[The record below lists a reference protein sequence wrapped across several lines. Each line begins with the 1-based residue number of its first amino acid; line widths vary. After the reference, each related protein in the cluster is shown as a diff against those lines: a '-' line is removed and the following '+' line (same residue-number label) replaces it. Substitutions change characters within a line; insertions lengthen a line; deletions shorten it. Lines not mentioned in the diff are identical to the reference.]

1 MIKYN
6 LLCKKCDL
14 AFDSWFASS
23 KEYDKLKKKKLLN
36 CLDCGSLKVEK
47 NLMAPKL
54 ITKNL
59 SRNNEKKDLIRY
71 KKIKKTIREYQKFI
85 KNNFNYVGKNFA
97 YEARSIHYNNKKK
110 YKGIYGTA
118 SKQDLK
124 ELKEEGIDAQMVPWF
139 MNENN

>member
-6 LLCKKCDL
+6 LLCKKCEL
-14 AFDSWFASS
+14 TFDSWFASS
-23 KEYDKLKKKKLLN
+23 KEYDKLKNKKLIN
-36 CLDCGSLKVEK
+36 CHSCGSEKVEK

-54 ITKNL
+54 IIKDLNHKNK
-59 SRNNEKKDLIRY
+59 KKDLIKY
-71 KKIKKTIREYQKFI
+71 QKIKKTIYQYQKFI